1 MIAQQL
7 GVANILEGSV
17 QKAGDAVHI
26 NVQLIKA
33 ATDAHLWAESY
44 DRELKNIFVVE
55 GEVAGAIAEALKAKL
70 TGAEKKAIAEKPT
83 ENMAAYDAY
92 LRGLSIEQSH
102 WSYVAWQE
110 AVTAYVTAVQS
121 DPKFALAWGRM
132 ASVRSLLYFNGV
144 RPREEFGCERERSG

>member
-44 DRELKNIFVVE
+44 DRELKNIFAVE
-55 GEVAGAIAEALKAKL
+55 GEVAGAIA
-70 TGAEKKAIAEKPT
+70 GC
-83 ENMAAYDAY
+83 
-92 LRGLSIEQSH
+92 
-102 WSYVAWQE
+102 
-110 AVTAYVTAVQS
+110 
-121 DPKFALAWGRM
+121 
-132 ASVRSLLYFNGV
+132 ASG
-144 RPREEFGCERERSG
+144 